1 MPAMESR
8 HSPGRARRSPP
19 TRCGARSPIA
29 RRSRRGSAN
38 GSTSICGL
46 AARGWSSTSGVTRE
60 VIVDSVD
67 EGRGWS
73 FEWSVDEAP
82 VSRRDVRDLE
92 QRRRRQPADDHRD
105 VDRRRPSQHRCG
117 WLPMGSVRAAA
128 VGVHGRRR
136 VRAVSALDDLFSA
149 LSDPTRRA
157 LFDRLL
163 RDGPDTATRL
173 ARAHDAHAAGGRQ
186 ASPGA
191 GRGRSGR
198 AAARSGVRCAT
209 RRRPNRWPTVVA
221 WLTESSRGWD
231 RRTARLASVSRR
243 LASDRRR

>member
-1 MPAMESR
+1 
-8 HSPGRARRSPP
+8 
-19 TRCGARSPIA
+19 
-29 RRSRRGSAN
+29 
-38 GSTSICGL
+38 
-46 AARGWSSTSGVTRE
+46 
-60 VIVDSVD
+60 
-67 EGRGWS
+67 
-73 FEWSVDEAP
+73 
-82 VSRRDVRDLE
+82 
-92 QRRRRQPADDHRD
+92 
-105 VDRRRPSQHRCG
+105 
-117 WLPMGSVRAAA
+117 MGYVRASA

-173 ARAHDAHAAGGRQ
+173 AQHTTLTRQ
-186 ASPGA
+186 AVVKHLQALVDA
-191 GRGRSGR
+191 GLAEPQRVGREVR
-198 AAARSGVRCAT
+198 YAATPEPLA
-209 RRRPNRWPTVVA
+209 TVVA